1 MDAKPLQHLL
11 PAATD
16 ELAANPMAR
25 IMASF
30 QDGDRDS
37 LLAKSDAKSQNEA
50 KKSFARAIGFLQVY
64 IDKVQQMATQG
75 RAAQESAALLVDY
88 ANILIAKLEPL
99 T

>member
-1 MDAKPLQHLL
+1 MDQANEWVAKGYSDAEQ
-11 PAATD
+11 
-16 ELAANPMAR
+16 
-25 IMASF
+25 
-30 QDGDRDS
+30 
-37 LLAKSDAKSQNEA
+37 SDAKSQNEA
-50 KKSFARAIGFLQVY
+50 KKSFARASGFLQVY